1 MAKKANDNPL
11 IIPFGKATRV
21 GNFKLWRGN
30 YTLGRGKDKTAIECV
45 YVSSIDGSYMV
56 RIPATSGMFS
66 TICNGY
72 ATTDTTIRE
81 NFLGMIFT
89 NIYNVSTIPS
99 EALHDSFNFLV
110 EMMSFPYLVLSE
122 EEMRRRMAENL
133 RVSGVDDEKAIEHIN
148 KMAEYRKQLWELIE
162 KKKNAFIADYELQL
176 AERRSKE
183 AESLEDIEHDELA
196 EQAINELNKKE
207 GED

>member
-1 MAKKANDNPL
+1 MAKNANDNPL

-30 YTLGRGKDKTAIECV
+30 YTLGRGKDKTDIECV

-66 TICNGY
+66 FICNQY
-72 ATTDTTIRE
+72 ATTDPDMRDNI
-81 NFLGMIFT
+81 LGMVFT
-89 NIYNVSTIPS
+89 NFWNICNTPS
-99 EALHDSFNFLV
+99 PVLHDSLFFFT
-110 EMMSFPYLVLSE
+110 EMLSFPYLILSE
-122 EEMRRRMAENL
+122 DEMRKRMAENL
-133 RVSGVDDEKAIEHIN
+133 RISGIDDEKAIEHIN
-148 KMAEYRKQLWELIE
+148 KMVEYRKQLWELIE
-162 KKKNAFIADYELQL
+162 KKKNTLISDYELQL
-176 AERRSKE
+176 AERRGKE
-183 AESLEDIEHDELA
+183 EEADKELEHDELA

>member
-56 RIPATSGMFS
+56 RIPATSAMYGF
-66 TICNGY
+66 ICNQY
-72 ATTDTTIRE
+72 ATTDPNIKE
-81 NFLGMIFT
+81 NILGMVFT
-89 NIYNVSTIPS
+89 NFYNIVNTPS
-99 EALHDSFNFLV
+99 PVLHDSLFFLT
-110 EMMSFPYLVLSE
+110 EILSYPYLILPE
-122 EEMRRRMAENL
+122 DEMRKRMAERL
-133 RVSGVDDEKAIEHIN
+133 RISGMDDDKAIKHIN

-162 KKKNAFIADYELQL
+162 KKKDALIVEYELQMS
-176 AERRSKE
+176 ERMANEDEEQKI
-183 AESLEDIEHDELA
+183 LEQDEFA
-196 EQAINELNKKE
+196 EQSLKTLSEKSN
-207 GED
+207 

>member
-122 EEMRRRMAENL
+122 EEI
-133 RVSGVDDEKAIEHIN
+133 VDDEKAIEHIN

-196 EQAINELNKKE
+196 EQAMGVLQENS
-207 GED
+207 